1 MTRIPAHA
9 IIAALIIAASL
20 LVAPALASEGA
31 PSTIPHAF
39 YGQVYGPDG
48 SNAPAGSIIVA
59 SVAGNEAG
67 TILVGPAGAYGT
79 AYGGGAKLVV
89 WTPALQ
95 PGENITFYIDGVR
108 AAESALFESGG
119 VTNLTLTASA
129 ALPKERPG
137 ESTTRPVNATGGQS
151 VIVDGGG
158 ASAVL
163 TTTGDF
169 QGETIVFTLFTS
181 SPDDQPVPPGTRDVG
196 RFAEITSTIGND
208 NIQKVIVR
216 VHYTDADVVGIDESS
231 IRVYW
236 WSTTGAWE
244 QLPGGV
250 DTGANVAW
258 GETDHFSTFGLFGA
272 APKPSPGGG
281 GSGGAV
287 PVVTP
292 DTTVTPVETTAVEAT
307 PAQVDAPE
315 TGAPLAAVTG
325 TPGAAAPAEDEPVA
339 GAAEPLPVAAV
350 VLIVVA
356 IGAAGFL
363 LLRRT

>member
-1 MTRIPAHA
+1 VT
-9 IIAALIIAASL
+9 S
-20 LVAPALASEGA
+20 
-31 PSTIPHAF
+31 
-39 YGQVYGPDG
+39 
-48 SNAPAGSIIVA
+48 AG
-59 SVAGNEAG
+59 
-67 TILVGPAGAYGT
+67 
-79 AYGGGAKLVV
+79 
-89 WTPALQ
+89 
-95 PGENITFYIDGVR
+95 
-108 AAESALFESGG
+108 
-119 VTNLTLTASA
+119 
-129 ALPKERPG
+129 
-137 ESTTRPVNATGGQS
+137 
-151 VIVDGGG
+151 
-158 ASAVL
+158 
-163 TTTGDF
+163 
-169 QGETIVFTLFTS
+169 
-181 SPDDQPVPPGTRDVG
+181 
-196 RFAEITSTIGND
+196 FAEITSTIGND

-281 GSGGAV
+281 GD
-287 PVVTP
+287 PIVTP
-292 DTTVTPVETTAVEAT
+292 TSMVTPVETTPVETT
-307 PAQVDAPE
+307 PALVETPE

-356 IGAAGFL
+356 IAAAGFL

>member
-59 SVAGNEAG
+59 SVAGNEVG

-108 AAESALFESGG
+108 AEESALFESGG
-119 VTNLTLTASA
+119 VTNLTLRASA
-129 ALPKERPG
+129 ALPKERPI
-137 ESTTRPVNATGGQS
+137 ESTTRPVNATGGQP
-151 VIVDGGG
+151 VTLDGGG

-169 QGETIVFTLFTS
+169 RNETIVFTLFTV
-181 SPDDQPVPPGTRDVG
+181 SPDDQPVPPGARDVG

-208 NIQKVIVR
+208 NIQTVIVR

-236 WSTTGAWE
+236 WNTTLSAWE

-272 APKPSPGGG
+272 APASGGG
-281 GSGGAV
+281 DGD
-287 PVVTP
+287 PIVTP
-292 DTTVTPVETTAVEAT
+292 TPTVTPVETTPVETT
-307 PAQVDAPE
+307 PALTDVPE
-315 TGAPLAAVTG
+315 TGAPVAAVTG

-356 IGAAGFL
+356 IAVAGFL